1 MKWRMAPSRVIYQV
15 LTHRDPQSDIIVFIS
30 RQQPATSG
38 NGNGKERKC
47 SQQSATCWLPGC
59 QGPLENKKDTI
70 YHSGI
75 PLSMANRSSS
85 RKGGKELSAKL
96 HDFNQLSSH
105 LHLYNR
111 SLFAPFTSFP
121 FYYPLAPL
129 AHLYSILS

>member
-85 RKGGKELSAKL
+85 KGGKEL
-96 HDFNQLSSH
+96 
-105 LHLYNR
+105 
-111 SLFAPFTSFP
+111 
-121 FYYPLAPL
+121 
-129 AHLYSILS
+129 